1 VAQALIRRLL
11 LVVPILFGMSLIIFS
26 IIRLVPG
33 DPVLAVLGLTASPKV
48 VVQTRHQLGLDL
60 PAYVQYFHW
69 IGNALRGDLGLDYR
83 TDEPITSL
91 IMAALPVTGELVVF
105 ALLIAICVGVPLGIV
120 SAIWRGRIPD
130 LLGQAVSMSGISV
143 PDFWLGIM
151 LILLFALTFRLV
163 PSAGFV
169 PFFEDPLQNVMHVV
183 LPALALS
190 AGLAAV
196 LIRITRTAML
206 DVLHRDYIRFA
217 RARGLDEISVIVR
230 HALRNAAVPIVTV
243 IGMQAGYLFGAT
255 VVIEQVFSLPGL
267 GRLVL
272 DSTLTRNYPL
282 IQGSILV
289 LGLLFILANLIVDT
303 LYVVLDPRL
312 RSRAH

>member
-1 VAQALIRRLL
+1 MARELIRRLL

-33 DPVLAVLGLTASPKV
+33 DPVLAVLGLTASPSLIL
-48 VVQTRHQLGLDL
+48 QTRHQLGLDV
-60 PAYVQYFHW
+60 PAYVQYFNW
-69 IGNALRGDLGLDYR
+69 IGSALHGDLGLDYR
-83 TDEPITSL
+83 SDQPITTL
-91 IMAALPVTGELVVF
+91 ILAAFPVTTELVLL

-130 LLGQAVSMSGISV
+130 LFGQAVSMSGISV

-151 LILLFALTFRLV
+151 LILVFALTFRMV
-163 PSAGFV
+163 PSSGFV
-169 PFFEDPLQNVMHVV
+169 PFLEDPVENLAHMV
-183 LPALALS
+183 LPALALA

-206 DVLHRDYIRFA
+206 DVLNKDYIRFA
-217 RARGLDEISVIVR
+217 RARGLDEMSVIVR
-230 HALRNAAVPIVTV
+230 HALRNAAIPIVTV

-255 VVIEQVFSLPGL
+255 VVIEQVFSLPGI

-312 RSRAH
+312 RTRAR